1 VIEALRDALGALP
14 SERLAVEHQRV
25 ARASR
30 LREQLS
36 LLPANEL
43 GEVFPWQRVLRPRRH
58 ALVLDDEQ
66 SSALAE
72 LQWGTRLV
80 GDDRIASIAAA
91 MRRQAAL
98 PMPFADI
105 RIVALSEGLE
115 LIPVNGMNVRDG
127 GRILGRA
134 LYYAAT
140 TSRQQRTFRVGHELS
155 HHGLRF
161 DVHDHAD
168 VQALMAELLAPI
180 AVVTRFRTVSELYRA
195 ARNVS
200 TWILRLQ
207 FARATL
213 LRQMEERAAVGL

>member
-1 VIEALRDALGALP
+1 MLIAR
-14 SERLAVEHQRV
+14 SAVEHRAV
-25 ARASR
+25 ARTRA
-30 LREQLS
+30 LREQLT
-36 LLPANEL
+36 LLPANDL

-72 LQWGTRLV
+72 LRWGTRLV
-80 GDDRIASIAAA
+80 DDDRIISIAAT

-105 RIVALSEGLE
+105 RMVALSEGLE
-115 LIPVNGMNVRDG
+115 LIPVCGLDVRDG

-134 LYYAAT
+134 LYYAE
-140 TSRQQRTFRVGHELS
+140 TSCRQQRTFRVGHEVS

-161 DVHDHAD
+161 EVHDHAD

-180 AVVTRFRTVSELYRA
+180 SIVSRFRTVSELYRA

-213 LRQMEERAAVGL
+213 IRRMEERAAVGL